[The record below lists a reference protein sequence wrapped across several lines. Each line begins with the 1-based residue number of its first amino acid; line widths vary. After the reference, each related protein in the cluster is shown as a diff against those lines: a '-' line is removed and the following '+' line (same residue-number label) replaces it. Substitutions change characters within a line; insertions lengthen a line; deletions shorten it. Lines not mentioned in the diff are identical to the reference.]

1 MTDASAGAAGTT
13 SAASGSTAT
22 ATADPT
28 VRLRRWTCTSGS
40 NSQSRGAVVLE
51 SGDHRWQ
58 ASAEGNGPVD
68 ALFRAVDSALH
79 DVLSG
84 HPRLVG
90 YDVHAMHEGS
100 DSDATVTVKLMPPAG
115 AVGARADGTYSAT
128 SQSPNIVAASVEAYV
143 DALNQ
148 LLGEEHWAGAAEGA
162 GNNRA
167 ARREEHPRNEYDPS
181 LGRLEQDLFD

>member
-1 MTDASAGAAGTT
+1 MTK
-13 SAASGSTAT
+13 TAT
-22 ATADPT
+22 RTLTGDPT
-28 VRLRRWTCTSGS
+28 LHLARWTCTSGS
-40 NSQSRGAVVLE
+40 NSRSRGAVVVE

-58 ASAEGNGPVD
+58 ASAEGTGPVD
-68 ALFRAVDSALH
+68 ALFRAVDAALH

-100 DSDATVTVKLMPPAG
+100 DSEAKVTVRLLPPEG
-115 AVGARADGTYSAT
+115 ATGARADGTYVAS
-128 SQSPNIVAASVEAYV
+128 SQSANLVAASVEAYL

-148 LLGEEHWAGAAEGA
+148 LLDEEHWAGAAEGA

-167 ARREEHPRNEYDPS
+167 ARRDEHPRNEYDPT
-181 LGRLEQDLFD
+181 LGKLEQDLFD

>member
-1 MTDASAGAAGTT
+1 MAGQTLHLA
-13 SAASGSTAT
+13 
-22 ATADPT
+22 
-28 VRLRRWTCTSGS
+28 RWTCTSGS
-40 NSQSRGAVVLE
+40 NSRSRGAVVVE

-58 ASAEGNGPVD
+58 ATAEGNGPVD

-100 DSDATVTVKLMPPAG
+100 DSDATVTVKLLPPEG
-115 AVGARADGTYSAT
+115 AVGARADGTYTAS

-148 LLGEEHWAGAAEGA
+148 LLAEEHWAGAAEDA

-167 ARREEHPRNEYDPS
+167 RRRDDHPRNEFDPS

>member
-1 MTDASAGAAGTT
+1 MTE
-13 SAASGSTAT
+13 TAT
-22 ATADPT
+22 RTRAADPT
-28 VRLRRWTCTSGS
+28 LQLARWTCTSGS
-40 NSQSRGAVVLE
+40 NSRSRGAVVLE

-68 ALFRAVDSALH
+68 ALFRAVDAALRE
-79 DVLSG
+79 VLSG

-100 DSDATVTVKLMPPAG
+100 DSEARVTVKLAPPAG
-115 AVGARADGTYSAT
+115 AAGQRAHGTYKAT
-128 SQSPNIVAASVEAYV
+128 SQSPNIVAASVEAYL

-167 ARREEHPRNEYDPS
+167 ARREDQPRNEFDPS

>member
-1 MTDASAGAAGTT
+1 MTETAAPALTG
-13 SAASGSTAT
+13 
-22 ATADPT
+22 DPT
-28 VRLRRWTCTSGS
+28 LHLARWTCTSSS
-40 NSQSRGAVVLE
+40 NSRSRGAVVLE

-68 ALFRAVDSALH
+68 ALFRAVDGALQ

-90 YDVHAMHEGS
+90 YDVRAMHEGS
-100 DSDATVTVKLMPPAG
+100 DSDARVTVRLLPPEG
-115 AVGARADGTYSAT
+115 ATGARAHGTYQAS
-128 SQSPNIVAASVEAYV
+128 SQSPNIVAASVEAYL

-148 LLGEEHWAGAAEGA
+148 LLDEEWWAGAAERA

-167 ARREEHPRNEYDPS
+167 ARTDEHPRNEFDPS
-181 LGRLEQDLFD
+181 LGKLEQGQVD

>member
-1 MTDASAGAAGTT
+1 MTK
-13 SAASGSTAT
+13 TAT
-22 ATADPT
+22 QTLSGNPT
-28 VRLRRWTCTSGS
+28 LHLARWTCTSSS
-40 NSQSRGAVVLE
+40 NSRSRGAVVVE

-58 ASAEGNGPVD
+58 ASSEGNGPVD
-68 ALFRAVDSALH
+68 ALFRAVDEALQ

-100 DSDATVTVKLMPPAG
+100 DSEAKVTVRLLPPEG
-115 AVGARADGTYSAT
+115 ATGARAYGTYQAT
-128 SQSPNIVAASVEAYV
+128 SQSPNLVAASVEAYV

-148 LLGEEHWAGAAEGA
+148 LLGEEHWAGAAEDA

-167 ARREEHPRNEYDPS
+167 ARTDAHPRNEFDPS
-181 LGRLEQDLFD
+181 LGKLEQGQVD